1 MEAKLV
7 QVQRL
12 QERTAST
19 QVQHNKVET
28 MGGDFYAVLGQVR
41 ELRHRHEEQCEG
53 NEVQLVHSDEACA
66 RVQSCEAAIENSCY
80 MALYRL

>member
-19 QVQHNKVET
+19 QVRHNKVET

-53 NEVQLVHSDEACA
+53 NEVQLVRSDEAFA
-66 RVQSCEAAIENSCY
+66 RVQSCKTENESLFNF
-80 MALYRL
+80 ALQGL